1 MKLKD
6 KVAII
11 TGGAEG
17 IGKATAIE
25 FVKEGAKVVVADA
38 NLELAEKTVE
48 ELKRLGGEAIAV
60 KVDVS
65 NPDDVNAM
73 VSKTLERFGR
83 IDILFNNA
91 GISIQKS
98 LLEMTL
104 EDWRRVIDVNLTG
117 VFLCSQAVA
126 RVMIQQRRGVII
138 NMASSLGFVAI
149 PRRAAYCAS
158 KAGVIGLTRELAVE
172 LAPYG
177 IRVVAIAPGWI
188 ATQRVLNLAKRG
200 VINEEAIKMMT
211 PMGRLGTPEEV
222 AKVVVFLASD
232 DASFITGDTILIDGG
247 YVSYGGPI

>member
-11 TGGAEG
+11 TGAAEG

-25 FVKEGAKVVVADA
+25 FVKEGAKVVVADV

-48 ELKRLGGEAIAV
+48 ELKMLGGEAIAV
-60 KVDVS
+60 KVDVA

-177 IRVVAIAPGWI
+177 IRVVAVAPGWI

-200 VINEEAIKMMT
+200 IVNEEAIKMMT

>member
-11 TGGAEG
+11 TGAAEG
-17 IGKATAIE
+17 IGKAIAIE
-25 FVKEGAKVVVADA
+25 FVKEGAKVVVADV

-48 ELKRLGGEAIAV
+48 ELKSLGGEAIAV
-60 KVDVS
+60 KADVT
-65 NPDDVNAM
+65 NPDEVNAM

-83 IDILFNNA
+83 IDILVNNA
-91 GISIQKS
+91 GISIQKP

-104 EDWRRVIDVNLTG
+104 EDWRRVIDINLTG
-117 VFLCSQAVA
+117 VFLCTQAVA
-126 RVMIQQRRGVII
+126 RVMVQQGRGVIV

-149 PRRAAYCAS
+149 PRRAAYSAS

-177 IRVVAIAPGWI
+177 IRVVGVAPGWI
-188 ATQRVLNLAKRG
+188 ATQRVLNLAKKG
-200 VINEEAIKMMT
+200 VVNEEAIKMMT

-222 AKVVVFLASD
+222 AKVIAFLSSD
-232 DASFITGDTILIDGG
+232 EASFITGDTILIDGG

>member
-11 TGGAEG
+11 TGAAEG
-17 IGKATAIE
+17 IGKAIAIE
-25 FVKEGAKVVVADA
+25 FVKEGAKVVVADV

-48 ELKRLGGEAIAV
+48 ELKSLGGEAIAV
-60 KVDVS
+60 KADVTS
-65 NPDDVNAM
+65 PDEVNAM

-83 IDILFNNA
+83 IDILVNNA
-91 GISIQKS
+91 GISTQKP

-104 EDWRRVIDVNLTG
+104 EDWRRVIDINLTG
-117 VFLCSQAVA
+117 VFLCTQAVA
-126 RVMIQQRRGVII
+126 RVMVQQGRGVIV

-149 PRRAAYCAS
+149 PRRAAYSAS

-177 IRVVAIAPGWI
+177 IRVVGVAPGWI
-188 ATQRVLNLAKRG
+188 ATQRVLNLAKKG
-200 VINEEAIKMMT
+200 VVNEEAIKMMT

-222 AKVVVFLASD
+222 AKVIAFLSSD
-232 DASFITGDTILIDGG
+232 EASFITGDTILIDGG

>member
-1 MKLKD
+1 MKLND

-11 TGGAEG
+11 TGAAEG

-25 FVKEGAKVVVADA
+25 FVKEGAKVVVADI
-38 NLELAEKTVE
+38 NLELAEKTAE

-60 KVDVS
+60 KVDVT

-158 KAGVIGLTRELAVE
+158 KAGIIGLTRELAVE

-177 IRVVAIAPGWI
+177 IRVVGIAPGWI
-188 ATQRVLNLAKRG
+188 ATQRVLNLANRG

>member
-11 TGGAEG
+11 TGAAEG
-17 IGKATAIE
+17 IGKAIAIE
-25 FVKEGAKVVVADA
+25 FVKEGAKVVVADV

-48 ELKRLGGEAIAV
+48 ELKSLGGEAIAV
-60 KVDVS
+60 KVDVT
-65 NPDDVNAM
+65 NPDEVNAM

-83 IDILFNNA
+83 IDILVNNA
-91 GISIQKS
+91 GISIQKP
-98 LLEMTL
+98 LLEMAL
-104 EDWRRVIDVNLTG
+104 EDWRRVIDINLTG
-117 VFLCSQAVA
+117 VFLCTQAVA
-126 RVMIQQRRGVII
+126 RVMVQQGRGVIV

-149 PRRAAYCAS
+149 PRRAAYSAS

-177 IRVVAIAPGWI
+177 IRVVGVAPGWI
-188 ATQRVLNLAKRG
+188 ATQRVLNLAKKG
-200 VINEEAIKMMT
+200 VVNEEAIKMMT

-222 AKVVVFLASD
+222 AKVIAFLSSD
-232 DASFITGDTILIDGG
+232 EASFITGDTILIDGG